1 VVCEDFPTLK
11 NVPVEERPWSKET
24 LATDLASSNI
34 GLAPLPD
41 NPFTRGT
48 CSFKVLEYSAAGL
61 PVVAS
66 PVGTNAEHV
75 RDSVTGF
82 LAKSGDEWIE
92 RITQLI
98 ESPQLRVDMGKQGRE
113 FAREFD
119 ASIIGERL
127 TDVMRD
133 CIGSK

>member
-1 VVCEDFPTLK
+1 M
-11 NVPVEERPWSKET
+11 VEET
-24 LATDLASSNI
+24 LGTDLASSNI

-41 NPFTRGT
+41 NPFTRGK

-75 RDSVTGF
+75 RDGVTGF
-82 LAKSGDEWIE
+82 LAKSGDEWVE

-113 FAREFD
+113 FAGQFD
-119 ASIIGERL
+119 VSVIVKRL
-127 TDVMRD
+127 AELITDCLRF
-133 CIGSK
+133 